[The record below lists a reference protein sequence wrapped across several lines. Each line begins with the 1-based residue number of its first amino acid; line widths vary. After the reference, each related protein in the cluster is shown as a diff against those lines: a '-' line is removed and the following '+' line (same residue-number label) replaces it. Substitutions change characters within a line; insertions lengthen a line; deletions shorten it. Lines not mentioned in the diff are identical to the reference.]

1 MKITLS
7 QLNESYQALV
17 RLAQSDF
24 PKEQHKLAY
33 KLSRVVK
40 TAKIE
45 VEAATESANDLMRKC
60 GVEPGQ
66 EKPDPEMWADFQAQ
80 FKAFMASTNC
90 ELWGDPI
97 HFEEIAGV
105 VAISPFDLALLD
117 WLIVEEQEQPEA
129 SPYIASVALL
139 AKTETA

>member
-1 MKITLS
+1 MKITLG
-7 QLNESYQALV
+7 QLNEGYQALV

-40 TAKIE
+40 TAKTE
-45 VEAATESANDLMRKC
+45 VEALGESLNDLQRACGIVPGAEITPAQAEEYNKTAKSFMR
-60 GVEPGQ
+60 G
-66 EKPDPEMWADFQAQ
+66 AY
-80 FKAFMASTNC
+80 C

-97 HFEEIAGV
+97 KLDEIAGV

-117 WLIVEEQEQPEA
+117 WLIVEEEEQTT
-129 SPYIASVALL
+129 VAK
-139 AKTETA
+139 AATI